1 MMPNFVNRYHVLLR
15 VIEQLVALGVLIAV
29 AVAAIGSTQALLAM
43 DWGATETLYE
53 LIYRA
58 LLVVIGIELAR
69 MLVTHDLMA
78 VLELLAF
85 VIARKLLKP
94 ELASVDIALGVLA
107 FVALVLARRFLATNK
122 PNERLQ
128 NEAH

>member
-1 MMPNFVNRYHVLLR
+1 MMSNFVDRYRALLR

-29 AVAAIGSTQALLAM
+29 AVGALGSMQALLAM
-43 DWGATETLYE
+43 DWRATETLYE

-94 ELASVDIALGVLA
+94 ELSSVDIALGVLA
-107 FVALVLARRFLATNK
+107 FVALMFARRFFGTNEPK
-122 PNERLQ
+122 ESFPNAAR
-128 NEAH
+128 

>member
-1 MMPNFVNRYHVLLR
+1 MMSNFADRYRALLR
-15 VIEQLVALGVLIAV
+15 GIEQLVALGVLMAV
-29 AVAAIGSTQALLAM
+29 AVAAFGSLQALLAM
-43 DWGATETLYE
+43 DWRATETLYE

-94 ELASVDIALGVLA
+94 ELSSVEITLGVLA
-107 FVALVLARRFLATNK
+107 FVALVLARRFFWTNEPK
-122 PNERLQ
+122 ESVPNAAR
-128 NEAH
+128 